1 MHGFPSFNQQ
11 DLLRYYLFRIVIILN
26 KIRKIR
32 TISVSKFSHS
42 ILRDIYKIDTNL
54 IRNSLPYEY
63 LESESN
69 NELNKDIDVIFIG
82 RANSFK
88 LPIFIISYLELLAK
102 SGLNILIIGNGNS
115 RDKYLKLHNKTKIKF
130 YDFIDYKNVLGF

>member
-1 MHGFPSFNQQ
+1 M
-11 DLLRYYLFRIVIILN
+11 R
-26 KIRKIR
+26 
-32 TISVSKFSHS
+32 
-42 ILRDIYKIDTNL
+42 
-54 IRNSLPYEY
+54 Y

-130 YDFIDYKNVLGF
+130 YDFIDYKNVLGFLKRSKYFISCSDSEPFGLVFLEALICGCRIISPRSGGILEISSFSQKI